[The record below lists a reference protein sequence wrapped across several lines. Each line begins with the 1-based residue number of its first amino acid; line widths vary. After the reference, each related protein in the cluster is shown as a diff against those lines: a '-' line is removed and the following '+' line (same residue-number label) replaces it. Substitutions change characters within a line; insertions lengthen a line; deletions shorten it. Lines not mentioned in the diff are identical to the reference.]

1 MSLIKLAAAAA
12 AASTFC
18 ASASSSEFDYNQRL
32 ASLLVEGGRPDVAEL
47 DNLVRN
53 LFGSRDYQHVTR
65 GEKIGD
71 SDFIS
76 LLDSVVPPS
85 AESGGDSPVSAIF
98 TSKTSRGANPSML
111 RVARAGGGPTRSSEA
126 LDGIPAIS
134 LSDVTVSASN
144 PSDANSKSIQ
154 YIVTTIDTLSHLVL
168 VINQLDADMKSQS
181 YVDVVKA
188 LDADFNPLLAQLANE
203 AIDRLSLSSA
213 SSKNWKDALWQL
225 HLLVA
230 DYVSQE
236 KGIDDWAA
244 FKAQVAAGLAKL
256 IDYAVVANAIGPAY
270 VPPKEATNE
279 ELKQEL
285 QNEAIDTTCL
295 CVWKCL
301 YRICS
306 GRSSATTTT
315 ALPGVEGDEHGVR
328 SAPGTAQA
336 IQTILF
342 IESSVATLQGLI
354 NEIETLNAAGEEGKE
369 RIDNFKLRVG
379 LRITNIIKQALL
391 NDALDKIYDKLKGRS
406 VLLLGTMTGVS
417 NSGSWDAVKTNIAST
432 ISAIVSDLNDSKPAG
447 VI

>member
-1 MSLIKLAAAAA
+1 MSLIKLAAAAVA
-12 AASTFC
+12 PSIIF

-32 ASLLVEGGRPDVAEL
+32 ASLLVEGRRPDVAEL
-47 DNLVRN
+47 DNLVRD
-53 LFGSRDYQHVTR
+53 LFASKDYQRVTK
-65 GEKIGD
+65 GELIGK
-71 SDFIS
+71 SDFVS

-85 AESGGDSPVSAIF
+85 DESGGDSPVSAIF
-98 TSKTSRGANPSML
+98 TSKTPRGANPPML
-111 RVARAGGGPTRSSEA
+111 RVARAGGVPTRSSGA

-134 LSDVTVSASN
+134 LSDVTVSG
-144 PSDANSKSIQ
+144 SIQ

-168 VINQLDADMKSQS
+168 VINQLDADMKSQN

-188 LDADFNPLLAQLANE
+188 LDADFNLLLAQLANE
-203 AIDRLSLSSA
+203 AIDRLSLSSE

-236 KGIDDWAA
+236 KGIDEWAA

-285 QNEAIDTTCL
+285 QNEAIDTSCL
-295 CVWKCL
+295 CIWKCL

-315 ALPGVEGDEHGVR
+315 ALPGVEGDDHGVR
-328 SAPGTAQA
+328 SAPSAAQA

-406 VLLLGTMTGVS
+406 VLLLGTMAGVT

-432 ISAIVSDLNDSKPAG
+432 ISAIVSDLNESKPAG
-447 VI
+447 FI